1 VFQLTVTVGQAELL
15 RDFDREKQDTLAITA
30 DMTRQYKAMQ
40 EELLKRLNV
49 LENTIQEQKDQLG
62 MQPLLRNV
70 FCSFFWCGFFLPLTW
85 CFCYLKFRACSTS
98 QRRS

>member
-1 VFQLTVTVGQAELL
+1 MNRSIAAHNEMRQRQAELL
-15 RDFDREKQDTLAITA
+15 HDFDKEKKDTFAITA

-62 MQPLLRNV
+62 ECGLVFSSSSAIFESKLFSSSPVPSLRRD
-70 FCSFFWCGFFLPLTW
+70 C
-85 CFCYLKFRACSTS
+85 
-98 QRRS
+98 

>member
-1 VFQLTVTVGQAELL
+1 MKNCALLQAELL
-15 RDFDREKQDTLAITA
+15 RDFEKEKQDTLAITA

-62 MQPLLRNV
+62 EDFDLPETKLVLFLVYIHLVLFLRFSIAHGNDY
-70 FCSFFWCGFFLPLTW
+70 CML
-85 CFCYLKFRACSTS
+85 
-98 QRRS
+98 

>member
-1 VFQLTVTVGQAELL
+1 MNRSIAAHNEMRQRQAELL
-15 RDFDREKQDTLAITA
+15 HDFDKEKKDTFAITA

-62 MQPLLRNV
+62 ECGLVFLLYILDSSL
-70 FCSFFWCGFFLPLTW
+70 FSFSSAPSMKKRHF
-85 CFCYLKFRACSTS
+85 
-98 QRRS
+98 